1 MFGALSIPPEI
12 KRDAFEGQDH
22 GSGTLSLNIM
32 YLAWEN
38 VSVAWK
44 GVRFI
49 CISFSK
55 HSNYLWNTVDDR
67 VEFYLKQNGKSCKCS
82 RRDLL
87 LLAGPRGPELQNIHH
102 PITVGGPR
110 INKASLV
117 LHRCLTCGSVAAG
130 SSTTWPPNP
139 RPPSGADGCLLV
151 GFKQN
156 VATKWQQHKHAHSR
170 TAAVLFL
177 FFPCFKQS
185 SPRIA
190 RKRRKTTG
198 GLGGADCC
206 APKFEWLSPT
216 KQTKGFAPQFE

>member
-12 KRDAFEGQDH
+12 KRDVFEGQDH

-87 LLAGPRGPELQNIHH
+87 LLAGPRGPSNYTTFTIQSLWA
-102 PITVGGPR
+102 GL
-110 INKASLV
+110 ASTRLPSSCTGASPAD
-117 LHRCLTCGSVAAG
+117 LLPPVAALPG
-130 SSTTWPPNP
+130 LPTP
-139 RPPSGADGCLLV
+139 ALLLEQMDV
-151 GFKQN
+151 F
-156 VATKWQQHKHAHSR
+156 
-170 TAAVLFL
+170 
-177 FFPCFKQS
+177 
-185 SPRIA
+185 
-190 RKRRKTTG
+190 
-198 GLGGADCC
+198 
-206 APKFEWLSPT
+206 
-216 KQTKGFAPQFE
+216 